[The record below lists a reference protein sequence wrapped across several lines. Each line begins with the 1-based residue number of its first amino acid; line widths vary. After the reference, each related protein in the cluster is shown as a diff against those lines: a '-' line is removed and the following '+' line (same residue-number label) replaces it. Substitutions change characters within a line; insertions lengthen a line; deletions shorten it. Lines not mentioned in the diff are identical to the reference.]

1 MRLFTFVSVLSCMAV
16 LAACSQVIS
25 PFGKTVPDVPGFDV
39 LSLERHNCFF
49 GTCPVYT
56 LQISADGDVHFIAKD
71 PVTVTGRRDGRLSP
85 HDLAR
90 LSAALR
96 RVDFDKLRKR
106 YVSEGDGCVNVMTDQ
121 PSLDITVKR
130 GDTSKTVMLYMGC
143 QGPDVPSEELTRL
156 AQTMDAITGTR
167 SRAVP

>member
-1 MRLFTFVSVLSCMAV
+1 MAV

-56 LQISADGDVHFIAKD
+56 LRISADGDVHFIAKD
-71 PVTVTGRRDGRLSP
+71 HVTVTGPHDGRLSP
-85 HDLAR
+85 DDLAR

-96 RVDFDKLRKR
+96 RVAFETLRER
-106 YVSEGDGCVNVMTDQ
+106 YVSEGDGCVDVMTDQ
-121 PSLDITVKR
+121 PSLAITVKR
-130 GDTSKTVMLYMGC
+130 GRTSKTVRLYLGC

-167 SRAVP
+167 NRDVP